1 MCHFE
6 LPLGVILNRR
16 ELWGRFGWL
25 KNTCQWFFNHIKK
38 YNKWWLSNTKQRIL
52 FLWHYFKS
60 TLQHYVKDFKISSH
74 WLWLP
79 LNFKIALFL
88 VQSPVARGFE
98 LHGHCQFFVNADVG
112 KILLVMITSEKKLS
126 LNRFAVWSDLTYWQT
141 PPKKSPYQ
149 KKAYFYISDFQKFW
163 PNVPSFCWMIL
174 GKVTCL
180 VCPIPTIN
188 SLLILFVK
196 NKKKRFFFF

>member
-1 MCHFE
+1 MNEDVRALQDALENLNHAQKTMCIKNDFNRYLFLSRHLENSDFKPDELCITSWLPFFYLCHFE
-6 LPLGVILNRR
+6 LPLGIILNRR

-52 FLWHYFKS
+52 FLWHHFKS
-60 TLQHYVKDFKISSH
+60 TLQHYIKDFKISSH

-98 LHGHCQFFVNADVG
+98 LHG
-112 KILLVMITSEKKLS
+112 
-126 LNRFAVWSDLTYWQT
+126 YWVLCESRCRQ
-141 PPKKSPYQ
+141 
-149 KKAYFYISDFQKFW
+149 
-163 PNVPSFCWMIL
+163 
-174 GKVTCL
+174 
-180 VCPIPTIN
+180 N
-188 SLLILFVK
+188 SLSHDDE
-196 NKKKRFFFF
+196 